1 MGFEWDRAKADL
13 NLDKHGVSFEE
24 AATVFADPL
33 SITYDDPDHSQ
44 DEERFLTYGTSR
56 SGRLLIVSHTDR
68 ADRIRI
74 ISARRTTAWERRK
87 YEEET

>member
-1 MGFEWDRAKADL
+1 MGFEWDPVKADL
-13 NLDKHGVSFEE
+13 NLDKHGVSFDE

-74 ISARRTTAWERRK
+74 ISARRTTARERRK